1 MKSIA
6 AFWFAFFAM
15 YVLPRYSTGLKC
27 KLGAARRLAGYAEVL
42 NITCNVGSEHC
53 WNANCTACRDQP
65 RKVFMNWACV
75 NASEKSRKKCEQMRG
90 ANLQFTLPPSKSGLK
105 CDERN
110 LNAAGYGD
118 IADGNCFDGYNY
130 CYAASCAKAKLKV
143 WGCSEHN
150 RCSAVSAKVGKD
162 VDSSNRKFKLFKT
175 TTTNTDK
182 STTTANKP
190 TTTAGKPTTTADK
203 STTTADK
210 QTTTA
215 DKSTTTADK
224 PPTTAE
230 KPTTTAD
237 KRTTIADKPTTTAG
251 KPTTTTEKLT
261 TTTAEGLARTNDA

>member
-1 MKSIA
+1 MKSVA

-42 NITCNVGSEHC
+42 NVKCNVGSEHC
-53 WNANCTACRDQP
+53 WNANCTACWKIFYEFQRDQP
-65 RKVFMNWACV
+65 RKAFMKWACV
-75 NASEKSRKKCEQMRG
+75 NSSEKSRKKCEQMRG
-90 ANLQFTLPPSKSGLK
+90 ANLQFTLPPSKSG
-105 CDERN
+105 
-110 LNAAGYGD
+110 YGD
-118 IADGNCFDGYNY
+118 ITDGNCFDGYNY

-150 RCSAVSAKVGKD
+150 SCSAVSAKVGK
-162 VDSSNRKFKLFKT
+162 T
-175 TTTNTDK
+175 PTTNTDK
-182 STTTANKP
+182 STTTAD
-190 TTTAGKPTTTADK
+190 KPTTTADK

-210 QTTTA
+210 P
-215 DKSTTTADK
+215 TTTADK
-224 PPTTAE
+224 PTTTAE